1 MPKVLLADDD
11 FTMVSLLKTLLGMEG
26 YQVETL
32 LDKTG
37 DLMEYI
43 RALKPDIFLVDF
55 FLGDRNGLDLVRELR
70 RQPDLKSIKVVM
82 ASGIDKSD
90 ECLAAGANA
99 FLLKPY
105 MPDDL
110 FKILRAQRTGP
121 NA

>member
-1 MPKVLLADDD
+1 MPKVLLADDN

-26 YQVETL
+26 YQVESL
-32 LDKTG
+32 LDKAG
-37 DLMEYI
+37 DMMETI
-43 RALKPDIFLVDF
+43 RALKPDIFLVDV

-70 RQPDLKSIKVVM
+70 HQPDLKDIRIVM
-82 ASGIDKSD
+82 VSGTDKTD

-110 FKILRAQRTGP
+110 LKTLHLQQSGRYA
-121 NA
+121 